1 MSLETRQLHRE
12 TATAILTGI
21 MINFPLNFSLLYLWV
36 EVLEWNSAFKIAV
49 CTTAIMTLWLTR
61 ECIPFVDTFP
71 SKILKKYQNHKVK
84 GLDFFVKRAYNSS
97 ILRR

>member
-49 CTTAIMTLWLTR
+49 CTTAIMTIVAYTR
-61 ECIPFVDTFP
+61 VYTIRRYF
-71 SKILKKYQNHKVK
+71 SKQNSKEISESQ
-84 GLDFFVKRAYNSS
+84 G
-97 ILRR
+97 